1 SISIRIPAAR
11 TLCERLYWLDLRLN
25 GFVVN
30 INFKSS
36 LAPDNNFVK
45 QFLNFQ
51 EKSVQRS
58 PMCKVCYGFT
68 QSERIHY
75 AHLSDDVTMLVC
87 SKDNICSQNTLPTM
101 NHMR

>member
-1 SISIRIPAAR
+1 
-11 TLCERLYWLDLRLN
+11 
-25 GFVVN
+25 
-30 INFKSS
+30 
-36 LAPDNNFVK
+36 
-45 QFLNFQ
+45 
-51 EKSVQRS
+51 
-58 PMCKVCYGFT
+58 MCKVCYGFT